1 MIINTHYPQVPLAT
15 SNVATDLARVDNQQ
29 KPPIIPPQEPNKGH
43 EERAF
48 NPQNERAAAY
58 VVAEKKQQQNQS
70 QRQQQGL
77 TQQSVDPK
85 ALLQQPTR
93 QQTRQQQ
100 TVRVLANLTPA
111 LQRKDIQIKS
121 QLTAVNDQTEL
132 KQHQKDSSMSNANA
146 QQFGQRIGQFYQQQ
160 SAPNIESQ
168 LQILA

>member
-29 KPPIIPPQEPNKGH
+29 KPPIIPPQEPSKGH

-48 NPQNERAAAY
+48 NPQNERAQAF
-58 VVAEKKQQQNQS
+58 VVAEKKQQQDQS
-70 QRQQQGL
+70 QRQQQNL

-85 ALLQQPTR
+85 ALLQQATR
-93 QQTRQQQ
+93 PQ
-100 TVRVLANLTPA
+100 TVRIMASNTPA

-121 QLTAVNDQTEL
+121 QSATTKSYIESTPRQA
-132 KQHQKDSSMSNANA
+132 DSSMTNATA
-146 QQFGQRIGQFYQQQ
+146 QQFGMRIGQFYQQQ
-160 SAPNIESQ
+160 SAPNLESQ

>member
-1 MIINTHYPQVPLAT
+1 MLRRT
-15 SNVATDLARVDNQQ
+15 LARVDNQQ
-29 KPPIIPPQEPNKGH
+29 KPPIIPPQEPSKGH

-48 NPQNERAAAY
+48 NPQNERAQAY
-58 VVAEKKQQQNQS
+58 VVAEKKQQQDQS
-70 QRQQQGL
+70 QRQQQNL

-93 QQTRQQQ
+93 QQTQQQQ

-121 QLTAVNDQTEL
+121 QSTAVNDQTEL
-132 KQHQKDSSMSNANA
+132 KQRQTDSSMSNANA

-160 SAPNIESQ
+160 TAPNIESQ
-168 LQILA
+168 LQTLA